1 MITIYL
7 KSSSRADKKY
17 MVTIVNKTIHFGA
30 AGMSDYT
37 LNKDDRRKANY
48 IARHKSRENWT
59 DITTAGFWAYHLLW
73 NKPTLN
79 ESINDLNKKLKK

>member
-7 KSSSRADKKY
+7 KISSRADKKY
-17 MVTIVNKTIHFGA
+17 MVSIDNKTIHFGA

-37 LNKDDRRKANY
+37 IHKDDRRKANY
-48 IARHKSRENWT
+48 IARHKSKEDWT

-73 NKPTLN
+73 NKSTLN
-79 ESINDLNKKLKK
+79 ESIND